1 MSTTFL
7 KEFDVEVNQ
16 YLTYAQIVQIS
27 QAVSQFTNW
36 AERQQNIDILVLFH
50 ATNMGK
56 EKIENMT
63 HDEMLTSGLLEAV
76 KNNVVNYYQ
85 IKDCIDYTDS
95 IQRALS
101 QIAKRLPEI
110 TNNLKSLGVK
120 NADFSKK

>member
-120 NADFSKK
+120 NVDFSKK

>member
-56 EKIENMT
+56 EKIESMT
-63 HDEMLTSGLLEAV
+63 HEEMLTSGLLEAV
-76 KNNVVNYYQ
+76 KNNIVNYYQ

>member
-110 TNNLKSLGVK
+110 TNNLKILGVK
-120 NADFSKK
+120 NVDFSKK

>member
-16 YLTYAQIVQIS
+16 YLTYAQIMQIS

-56 EKIENMT
+56 EKIESMT

-110 TNNLKSLGVK
+110 TNNFKSLGVK
-120 NADFSKK
+120 NVDFSKK

>member
-16 YLTYAQIVQIS
+16 YLTYAQIVQIA

-56 EKIENMT
+56 EKIESMT

-110 TNNLKSLGVK
+110 TNNLKSLGVE
-120 NADFSKK
+120 NVDFSKK

>member
-16 YLTYAQIVQIS
+16 YLTYAQIMQIS

-56 EKIENMT
+56 EKIESMT

-101 QIAKRLPEI
+101 QISKRLPEI

>member
-76 KNNVVNYYQ
+76 KNNIVNYYQ

-120 NADFSKK
+120 NVDFSKK

>member
-56 EKIENMT
+56 ERIESMT

-110 TNNLKSLGVK
+110 TNNLKSLSVK
-120 NADFSKK
+120 NVDFSKK

>member
-50 ATNMGK
+50 ATNMSK
-56 EKIENMT
+56 EKIESMT

-85 IKDCIDYTDS
+85 IKDCIDYTES

-110 TNNLKSLGVK
+110 TNNLKSIGVK
-120 NADFSKK
+120 NVDCGKK